1 MTCYKF
7 SAKLSHFTFRFLKR
21 LTNFLDTMFSGFWLG
36 IMSEKSLDY
45 SDELFYN
52 SNSHYI
58 DDKYNLSGLY
68 GWEKVMIEKYF
79 SKAKNILLIAAGGG
93 REVIA
98 LGKMGFLVDSYE
110 CNTKLIEY
118 GNALLR
124 KNNLDY
130 TIKYLSRNT
139 VPGDVKKYDG
149 IIIGWGAYSLI
160 QGEKR
165 RLSFLNGLYPFLGQD
180 TPLMISFLW
189 MDKNDRKDNS
199 IQKVANFFRILRR
212 KEKTEPGDRLVPDF
226 IHYFIEEEIRNE
238 LVKSKFRIAD
248 FYTADYG
255 CLVAYI
261 MNT

>member
-1 MTCYKF
+1 MECYKLT
-7 SAKLSHFTFRFLKR
+7 ARLSHITFRFLKR
-21 LTNFLDTMFSGFWLG
+21 LTNFLDTLFSGFWLG
-36 IMSEKSLDY
+36 IMSEKSLEF

-52 SNSHYI
+52 NNSNYT
-58 DDKYNLSGLY
+58 DEKYNLSGLF
-68 GWEKVMIEKYF
+68 GWEKVMVEKYF

-98 LGKMGFLVDSYE
+98 LGKMGFLIDSYE
-110 CNTKLIEY
+110 CNMKLVEY

-130 TIKYLSRNT
+130 TIKYLPRNT

-149 IIIGWGAYSLI
+149 IIVGWGAYSLI
-160 QGEKR
+160 QGNKR
-165 RLSFLNGLYPFLGQD
+165 RISFLNGLSPFLGQD

-189 MDKNDRKDNS
+189 MDKKDRKDNR
-199 IQKVANFFRILRR
+199 IQKVANFFRILSR

-226 IHYFIEEEIRNE
+226 IHYFTEEEIKSE
-238 LVKSKFRIAD
+238 LEQSKLRIED

-255 CLVAYI
+255 CLVAYKI
-261 MNT
+261 DT